1 MPTFEGTLVSQP
13 DARFAI
19 VASRFNEMITR
30 RLLVGAQAAFAQHGV
45 SEESLD
51 VAWCPGAFEIPI
63 VAKAMAS
70 TGRYAAVVCLGAVV
84 RGGTPHFEYVSGGV
98 TDGIQQVML
107 ETGVPVMF
115 GVLTIDT
122 IEQAIERAGANTN
135 NKGAEAALGAMEMAN
150 LLRQLR
156 VD

>member
-1 MPTFEGTLVSQP
+1 MPPFKGTFNAPP

-30 RLLVGAQAAFAQHGV
+30 RLLDAAQTTLAQHGV
-45 SEESLD
+45 AEDAVD

-63 VAKAMAS
+63 VAKTMAT
-70 TGRYAAVVCLGAVV
+70 TGQYAAVICVGAVI
-84 RGGTPHFEYVSGGV
+84 RGGTPHFEYVSGGAA
-98 TDGIQQVML
+98 DGIQQVML
-107 ETGVPVMF
+107 ETGVPILF
-115 GVLTIDT
+115 GVLTVDT
-122 IEQAIERAGANTN
+122 VEQAIERAGSNAS
-135 NKGAEAALGAMEMAN
+135 NKGVEAAEGALEMAN